1 MIGASLGSIILP
13 DMPTQ
18 RRLPLPLLAASV
30 AFLHLGMP
38 AAAQYGSA
46 ADPYIFIGFNPEP
59 VNASDR
65 METIDAAN
73 AWGDYL
79 REAGVGEFQ
88 VFIFETLAE
97 TDRFIKER
105 HAMGKPPVFAAMH
118 NLVAL
123 SRAKEWKATPILC
136 PVLDGRTTI
145 ERLVVVLRSHPAK
158 SLADLDGQRLAVVKM
173 WAEVPDLLGLT
184 LYSEAVSP
192 ASKFKELVPVESQRD
207 CLVSVIR
214 RGADAAMVNKG
225 FFEAAREKNRQVWA
239 EFKVIAEL
247 PAQHLATIMTFD
259 QAPAEVSEALKTAS
273 LNARDSD
280 SGQHFLDVF
289 NIDGFEVCT
298 NETYANV
305 EGKLLSKLKPRGAPG
320 ATGAT
325 PAAGTPPAAAADPGG
340 AMEELAEAKLVELSL
355 EKDEG
360 GEVLISAQ
368 LSAPLPAPPA
378 ARVALDDGPEQELQM
393 QCAESLCVATLSPDA
408 IGKASKLSVLLVVS
422 KDGKSLR
429 LGSKKSYNLPK

>member
-1 MIGASLGSIILP
+1 MPSPRPDRLAPRSALLPALVGAIL
-13 DMPTQ
+13 TA
-18 RRLPLPLLAASV
+18 LAA
-30 AFLHLGMP
+30 AP

-88 VFIFETLAE
+88 VFIFESLAE
-97 TDRFIKER
+97 TDKFIKER

-123 SRAKEWKATPILC
+123 SRAKEWQATPILC

-145 ERLVVVLRSHPAK
+145 ERLVVVPRSHPAK
-158 SLADLDGQRLAVVKM
+158 TLADLDGQRLAVVKM

-184 LYSEAVSP
+184 LYGDAISP
-192 ASKFKELVPVESQRD
+192 AKRLKELVAVESQRD

-225 FFEAAREKNRQVWA
+225 FFDAAREKNRQVWA
-239 EFKVIAEL
+239 EFKILAEL

-259 QAPAEVSEALKTAS
+259 KAPAEVSEALKTAS

-298 NETYANV
+298 NDTYAAI
-305 EGKLLSKLKPRGAPG
+305 EGKLLAKLKPAAAGAP
-320 ATGAT
+320 ATA
-325 PAAGTPPAAAADPGG
+325 PPSSAAPPPPAGGEALEEVADV
-340 AMEELAEAKLVELSL
+340 AVTELSL
-355 EKDEG
+355 EKDET
-360 GEVLISAQ
+360 GEVMVSAQ
-368 LSAPLPAPPA
+368 LSAPPPA
-378 ARVALDDGPEQELQM
+378 TPEARISLDEGAERIVPM
-393 QCAESLCVATLSPDA
+393 QCAESLCVATLSPEEL
-408 IGKASKLSVLLVVS
+408 GKATKLSVSLVVT
-422 KDGKSLR
+422 KDGKSQR